1 MACDFTLASDLAVF
15 GQAGPRHGSAPDG
28 GSTDFLPLF
37 VGVERAMQSCT
48 LCETWTA
55 YQAERYGLIGECVP
69 VLRVDGALVPNPLV
83 VTERWLDERGR
94 VVHGEPRTGDDLRRG
109 KELLA
114 RGAVDLAPLDARVDA
129 LVWKLANTMP
139 GCTRKTVESLRKH
152 KLAHWDRNRETN
164 RSWLGLN
171 MLAEAAAGFRAFD
184 EGPKGH
190 REVDFLELRR
200 RLARGE
206 RWSPEFVESLV
217 PRERAAVAGEGV

>member
-1 MACDFTLASDLAVF
+1 MACDFTLTSDLAVF

-55 YQAERYGLIGECVP
+55 YQAERYGLVSECVP
-69 VLRVDGALVPNPLV
+69 VLRVDGAFVSNPLV

-94 VVHGEPRTGDDLRRG
+94 IVHGEPRTGEDLRRG
-109 KELLA
+109 KEHLA
-114 RGAVDLAPLDARVDA
+114 RGAIDLAPLDARVDA
-129 LVWKLANTMP
+129 LIWKLAQTMP
-139 GCTRKTVESLRKH
+139 GCTRKTIESLRKH
-152 KLAHWDRNRETN
+152 KLERWDRNRESN

-190 REVDFLELRR
+190 REVDFLDLRR

-206 RWSPEFVESLV
+206 RWTPEFVESLI
-217 PRERAAVAGEGV
+217 PREPAAVAGEGA